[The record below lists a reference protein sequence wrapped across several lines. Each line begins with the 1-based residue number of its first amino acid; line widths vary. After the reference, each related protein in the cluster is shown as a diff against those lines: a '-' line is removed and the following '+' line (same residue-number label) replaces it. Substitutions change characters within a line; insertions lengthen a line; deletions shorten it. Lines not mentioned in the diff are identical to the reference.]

1 MRQGTTWKEESL
13 ITALRPFAIIA
24 AHMPAEALE
33 KDDFFAVD
41 DEHPDIVLRTRD
53 FRRAYEVVTRIDPA
67 FRRDLIGKETLLDKT
82 FGSPRW
88 GWLAYT
94 LLGLTGGIVSAH
106 AHGWAEMT
114 SRALQNLL
122 AS

>member
-1 MRQGTTWKEESL
+1 MRRETSWKEESL

-24 AHMPAEALE
+24 AHMPTEALE
-33 KDDFFAVD
+33 RDDSFAID
-41 DEHPDIVLRTRD
+41 DEHPDVVLRTKD

-67 FRRDLIGKETLLDKT
+67 FRRDPIARETLFDKT

-94 LLGLTGGIVSAH
+94 LLGLAGGILSTQAH
-106 AHGWAEMT
+106 RWAT
-114 SRALQNLL
+114 SISKMLQTWL

>member
-1 MRQGTTWKEESL
+1 MRQELSWKEENL

-33 KDDFFAVD
+33 KDDYFAVD
-41 DEHPDIVLRTRD
+41 DDHPDIVLRTRD
-53 FRRAYEVVTRIDPA
+53 FRRAYEVVTRIDPI
-67 FRRDLIGKETLLDKT
+67 FKRDLISKETLLDKT
-82 FGSPRW
+82 FGNPRW

-94 LLGLTGGIVSAH
+94 LFGLAGGIVATN
-106 AHGWAEMT
+106 AHGWAASISRMLQT
-114 SRALQNLL
+114 SL

>member
-1 MRQGTTWKEESL
+1 MRQEPSWKEESL

-24 AHMPAEALE
+24 AHMPAEALQ

-41 DEHPDIVLRTRD
+41 DEHPDIVLRTQD

-67 FRRDLIGKETLLDKT
+67 FRRDPISKETLLDKT

-94 LLGLTGGIVSAH
+94 LLGLTGGIVATN
-106 AHGWAEMT
+106 AHGWAASISRMLQT
-114 SRALQNLL
+114 SLT
-122 AS
+122 S

>member
-1 MRQGTTWKEESL
+1 MRQEPSWKEESL

-33 KDDFFAVD
+33 KDDFFAID
-41 DEHPDIVLRTRD
+41 DEHPDIVLRTQD

-67 FRRDLIGKETLLDKT
+67 FRRDAIRKETLLDRT
-82 FGSPRW
+82 FGNPRW

-106 AHGWAEMT
+106 AHGWAASA
-114 SRALQNLL
+114 SRTLQSFL
-122 AS
+122 AP

>member
-1 MRQGTTWKEESL
+1 MRQETSWKEESL

-24 AHMPAEALE
+24 AHMPVEALE
-33 KDDFFAVD
+33 KDDSFAID
-41 DEHPDIVLRTRD
+41 DEHPDIVLRTQD

-67 FRRDLIGKETLLDKT
+67 FRRDAISKETLLDRT

-94 LLGLTGGIVSAH
+94 LLGLTGGIVSAN
-106 AHGWAEMT
+106 AHEWAAST
-114 SRALQNLL
+114 SSILQSLM
-122 AS
+122 AH